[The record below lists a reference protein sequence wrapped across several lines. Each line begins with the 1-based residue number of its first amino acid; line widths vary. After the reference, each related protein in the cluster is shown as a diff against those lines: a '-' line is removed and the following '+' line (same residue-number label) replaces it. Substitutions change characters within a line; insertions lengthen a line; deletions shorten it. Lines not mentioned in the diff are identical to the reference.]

1 MIRKVFTTAL
11 LAGFLAGLIISL
23 VQEFTTTPLILHAE
37 EYENAGPE
45 KAALSLPAQTAEAR
59 IYLAHA
65 GGPADHQER
74 EWAPADGIERS
85 LYTSGANVI
94 AGIGFSLLLVAAFT
108 LHGRPVNGRT
118 GLLWGIAG
126 FTVFSLAPALG
137 LAPEAPGAIA
147 AELSLRQGWWVLTA
161 ACTAAGLWL
170 LFFRQQRGL
179 NILGLVI
186 IALPHI
192 IGAPHPTEMGGNTPP
207 ELAAAFAAASLVV
220 SAVFWALMGW
230 LNGMLFARFGGNEAL
245 RA

>member
-37 EYENAGPE
+37 EYENGEAE
-45 KAALSLPAQTAEAR
+45 KAAYSLPGLKGEAR
-59 IYLAHA
+59 IFLAHS
-65 GGPADHQER
+65 GGPADHEER
-74 EWAPADGIERS
+74 EWAPADGIERT
-85 LYTSGANVI
+85 LFTTGADII

-126 FTVFSLAPALG
+126 FTAFALAPALG

-147 AELSLRQGWWVLTA
+147 AELPLRQAWWVLTV

-170 LFFRQQRGL
+170 IFFRSQWVL
-179 NILGLVI
+179 NILGLAV
-186 IALPHI
+186 IALPHV
-192 IGAPHPTEMGGNTPP
+192 IGAPHPAEMGGNTPP
-207 ELAAAFAAASLVV
+207 ELAAAFAATSLVV
-220 SAVFWALMGW
+220 SAVFWAVMGW
-230 LNGMLFARFGGNEAL
+230 LNGTLFARFGGNDAL
-245 RA
+245 AG

>member
-37 EYENAGPE
+37 EYENGGPE
-45 KAALSLPAQTAEAR
+45 KAAYSLPGLKGEAQVFLASSGSVAE
-59 IYLAHA
+59 
-65 GGPADHQER
+65 HQER
-74 EWAPADGIERS
+74 EWSPADGIERS
-85 LYTSGANVI
+85 LYTLGANTI

-126 FTVFSLAPALG
+126 FTAFALAPALG

-147 AELSLRQGWWVLTA
+147 ADLPLRQGWWALTV

-170 LFFRQQRGL
+170 IFFRSQWVL
-179 NILGLVI
+179 NILGLAV
-186 IALPHI
+186 IALPHV
-192 IGAPHPTEMGGNTPP
+192 IGAPHPAEIGGNTPP
-207 ELAAAFAAASLVV
+207 ELAAQFTASSLVV
-220 SAVFWALMGW
+220 TALFWAVMGW
-230 LNGMLFARFGGNEAL
+230 LNGTLFARFGGNDAL
-245 RA
+245 AG